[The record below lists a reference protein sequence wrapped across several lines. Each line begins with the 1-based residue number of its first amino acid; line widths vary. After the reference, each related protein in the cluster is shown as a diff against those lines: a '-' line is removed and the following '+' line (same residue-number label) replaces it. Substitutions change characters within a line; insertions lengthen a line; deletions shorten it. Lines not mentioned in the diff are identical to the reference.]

1 MSSLPENK
9 KQVVPIFTVGYGLR
23 APDEFITLLHQ
34 YKIQFLVDVRTSP
47 FSKNNPSFSEG
58 KIKEWLLTKKV
69 RYLFLGDLLGGRP
82 ADASCYTEGRV
93 DYNKYSQRDSYKKGI
108 TRLRNA
114 FRQQLY
120 VALMCSESKPQ
131 MCHRSKLIGS
141 SLDELSIP
149 VFHIDE
155 KGDLKSQEQVI
166 QLVIDDQQQ
175 LFDSVYKDPVSYS
188 RKKYSN
194 GNSDIEPEQPRD
206 TDDWGLRVQ
215 RG

>member
-1 MSSLPENK
+1 MPEHI
-9 KQVVPIFTVGYGLR
+9 KQVLPIFTIGYGLR
-23 APDEFITLLHQ
+23 TPDEFITLLHR
-34 YKIQFLVDVRTSP
+34 YKIQYIVDVRTSP
-47 FSKNNPSFSEG
+47 FSKNNPAFSEE
-58 KIKEWLLTKKV
+58 KLKDWLLTKKV

-82 ADASCYTEGRV
+82 SDASCYTEGRV
-93 DYNKYSQRDSYKKGI
+93 DYSRYSQKDSYKKGI

-141 SLDELSIP
+141 SLTELSIP
-149 VFHIDE
+149 VSHIDE
-155 KGDLKSQEQVI
+155 KGELKSQEQVI
-166 QLVIDDQQQ
+166 QSIIDDQQQ
-175 LFDSVYKDPVSYS
+175 LFDSDYKDPVSYS

-194 GNSDIEPEQPRD
+194 GTSNGEPVQPTD
-206 TDDWGLRVQ
+206 TDDWSLRVQ